1 MEISLKRE
9 ALETYK
15 RLWGYVKPYKL
26 IGFIALMAMIGTAL
40 IEMTM
45 VALIEPLMD
54 EALVAKNIEATRWL
68 PIAFIAVFLLRGISG
83 FATEASLGWIGRGV
97 ISSLRREV
105 FEKFLKLPVKFFEKN
120 SNGRILSKMT
130 YNVEMISESV
140 TNVVTI
146 LIRDILTVIA
156 AIGLMIYQSPR
167 LFLSVVVIFPII
179 TILINFLGKVFRRYS
194 ERIQDSVGEVT
205 QVTQEVLSG
214 QRIVK
219 IFDGYDFEMNR
230 INEVDEKN
238 RLQNIKLIR
247 SRSLGVAITQVVFGV
262 GVAAVIYFAGNE
274 SINGNLSPG
283 SFMSFFGAMMLMLQP
298 IRRITNVNAVLQRGI
313 AASESLFSVLDEPAE
328 KDQGVLERLSSK
340 GTLEFKKVTFSYDDK
355 ANKDVISGVSFIAKK
370 GQSVAIV
377 GHSGSGKSTLIN
389 LLPRFYDYQ
398 HGEILIDGVSIK
410 DFKIKNLREKISI
423 VNQDIILFNDTILN
437 NLTYGELKHK
447 SEIEIQTAIELAK
460 IDQFTSEFP
469 KGLDT
474 IVGDRGAMLSGGQ
487 KQRIAIGR
495 AILKNSPFLLLDEA
509 TSSLDTKSES
519 QIQEALKELMKNRT
533 TLVVAHRLSTIENAD
548 LILVLHNGEIIER
561 GTHNELIERGNI
573 MQIFTDSNLRAVNPN
588 YVSIFSSENMVSRE
602 FF

>member
-167 LFLSVVVIFPII
+167 LFVSVVVIFPII

-328 KDQGVLERLSSK
+328 KDQGTLEKLSSK

-355 ANKDVISGVSFIAKK
+355 ANKDVISGVSFLAKK

-437 NLTYGELKHK
+437 NLTYGELKLK
-447 SEIEIQTAIELAK
+447 SEIEIKTAIELAK

-561 GTHNELIERGNI
+561 GTHNELIERGEHYADLHRL
-573 MQIFTDSNLRAVNPN
+573 QFK
-588 YVSIFSSENMVSRE
+588 SS
-602 FF
+602 

>member
-167 LFLSVVVIFPII
+167 LFVSVVVIFPVI

-247 SRSLGVAITQVVFGV
+247 SRSLGVAITQVVFGI

-328 KDQGVLERLSSK
+328 KDQGILEKLSSK
-340 GTLEFKKVTFSYDDK
+340 GNLEFKKVTFSYDDK
-355 ANKDVISGVSFIAKK
+355 ANKDVISGISFIAKK

-495 AILKNSPFLLLDEA
+495 AVLKNSPFLLLDEA

-561 GTHNELIERGNI
+561 GTHNELIERGEHYADLHRL
-573 MQIFTDSNLRAVNPN
+573 QFK
-588 YVSIFSSENMVSRE
+588 SS
-602 FF
+602 

>member
-167 LFLSVVVIFPII
+167 LFVSVVVIFPII

-247 SRSLGVAITQVVFGV
+247 SRSLGVAITQVVFGI

-328 KDQGVLERLSSK
+328 KDQGVLEKLSSN

-355 ANKDVISGVSFIAKK
+355 ANKDVISGVSFTAKK

-561 GTHNELIERGNI
+561 GTHNELIERGEHYADLHRL
-573 MQIFTDSNLRAVNPN
+573 QFK
-588 YVSIFSSENMVSRE
+588 SS
-602 FF
+602 

>member
-167 LFLSVVVIFPII
+167 LFVSVVVIFPII

-247 SRSLGVAITQVVFGV
+247 SRSLGVAITQVVFGT

-328 KDQGVLERLSSK
+328 KDQGVLEKLSSN

-561 GTHNELIERGNI
+561 GTHNDLIERGEHYADLHRL
-573 MQIFTDSNLRAVNPN
+573 QFK
-588 YVSIFSSENMVSRE
+588 SS
-602 FF
+602 

>member
-1 MEISLKRE
+1 MEISLKKE

-355 ANKDVISGVSFIAKK
+355 ANKDVISGISFIAKK

-561 GTHNELIERGNI
+561 GTHNELIERGEHYADLHRL
-573 MQIFTDSNLRAVNPN
+573 QFK
-588 YVSIFSSENMVSRE
+588 SS
-602 FF
+602 

>member
-167 LFLSVVVIFPII
+167 LFVSVVVIFPVI

-247 SRSLGVAITQVVFGV
+247 SRSLGVAITQVVFGI

-328 KDQGVLERLSSK
+328 KDQGILEKLSSK

-355 ANKDVISGVSFIAKK
+355 ANKDVISGISFIAKK

-495 AILKNSPFLLLDEA
+495 AVLKNSPFLLLDEA

-548 LILVLHNGEIIER
+548 LILVLHNGKII
-561 GTHNELIERGNI
+561 
-573 MQIFTDSNLRAVNPN
+573 
-588 YVSIFSSENMVSRE
+588 
-602 FF
+602 

>member
-167 LFLSVVVIFPII
+167 LFVSVVVIFPII

-219 IFDGYDFEMNR
+219 IFDGYDYEMNK

-355 ANKDVISGVSFIAKK
+355 ANKDVISGISFIAKK

-398 HGEILIDGVSIK
+398 HGEIMIDGVSIK

-561 GTHNELIERGNI
+561 GTHNELIERGEHYADLHRL
-573 MQIFTDSNLRAVNPN
+573 QFK
-588 YVSIFSSENMVSRE
+588 SS
-602 FF
+602 

>member
-9 ALETYK
+9 ALETYT
-15 RLWGYVKPYKL
+15 RLWSYVKPYKL
-26 IGFIALMAMIGTAL
+26 IGFIALFAMIGTAL

-68 PIAFIAVFLLRGISG
+68 PIAFIAVFLLRGITG

-105 FEKFLKLPVKFFEKN
+105 FEKFLNLPVKFFEKN

-167 LFLSVVVIFPII
+167 LFISVVVIFPVI
-179 TILINFLGKVFRRYS
+179 TVLINFLGKVFRRYS

-219 IFDGYDFEMNR
+219 IFDGYDYEMNK

-247 SRSLGVAITQVVFGV
+247 SRSLGVAITQVVFGI

-328 KDQGVLERLSSK
+328 KDQGTVENGSSK

-355 ANKDVISGVSFIAKK
+355 ANKNVISGISFTAKK

-398 HGEILIDGVSIK
+398 HGEILIDEISIK

-437 NLTYGELKHK
+437 NLTYGELKQK
-447 SEIEIQTAIELAK
+447 TDIEIQAAIELAK

-561 GTHNELIERGNI
+561 GTHNELIERGKHYSDLHRL
-573 MQIFTDSNLRAVNPN
+573 QFK
-588 YVSIFSSENMVSRE
+588 SS
-602 FF
+602 

>member
-1 MEISLKRE
+1 MEISLKKE

-105 FEKFLKLPVKFFEKN
+105 FEKFLNLPVKFFEKN

-561 GTHNELIERGNI
+561 GTHNELIERGEHYADLHRL
-573 MQIFTDSNLRAVNPN
+573 QFK
-588 YVSIFSSENMVSRE
+588 SS
-602 FF
+602 

>member
-167 LFLSVVVIFPII
+167 LFVSVVVIFPVI

-247 SRSLGVAITQVVFGV
+247 SRSLGVAITQVVFGI

-328 KDQGVLERLSSK
+328 KDQGILEKLSSK
-340 GTLEFKKVTFSYDDK
+340 GNLEFKKVTFSYDDK
-355 ANKDVISGVSFIAKK
+355 ANKDVISGISFIAKK

-561 GTHNELIERGNI
+561 GTHNELIERGEHYADLHRL
-573 MQIFTDSNLRAVNPN
+573 QFK
-588 YVSIFSSENMVSRE
+588 SS
-602 FF
+602 

>member
-9 ALETYK
+9 ALETYT
-15 RLWGYVKPYKL
+15 RLWSYVKPYKL
-26 IGFIALMAMIGTAL
+26 IGFIALFAMIGTAL

-68 PIAFIAVFLLRGISG
+68 PIAFIAVFLLRGITG

-105 FEKFLKLPVKFFEKN
+105 FEKFLNLPVKFFEKN

-167 LFLSVVVIFPII
+167 LFISVVVIFPVI
-179 TILINFLGKVFRRYS
+179 TVLINFLGKVFRRYS

-219 IFDGYDFEMNR
+219 IFDGYDYEMNK

-247 SRSLGVAITQVVFGV
+247 SRSLGVAITQVVFGI

-328 KDQGVLERLSSK
+328 KDQGTVENGSSK

-355 ANKDVISGVSFIAKK
+355 ANKNVISGISFTAKK

-398 HGEILIDGVSIK
+398 HGEILIDKISIK

-437 NLTYGELKHK
+437 NLTYGELKQK
-447 SEIEIQTAIELAK
+447 TDIEIQAAIELAK

-561 GTHNELIERGNI
+561 GTHNELIERGKHYSDLHRL
-573 MQIFTDSNLRAVNPN
+573 QFK
-588 YVSIFSSENMVSRE
+588 SS
-602 FF
+602 

>member
-167 LFLSVVVIFPII
+167 LFVSVVVIFPVI

-247 SRSLGVAITQVVFGV
+247 SRSLGVAITQVVFGT

-561 GTHNELIERGNI
+561 GTHNELIERGEHYADLHRL
-573 MQIFTDSNLRAVNPN
+573 QFK
-588 YVSIFSSENMVSRE
+588 SS
-602 FF
+602 

>member
-120 SNGRILSKMT
+120 SNGHILSKMT

-167 LFLSVVVIFPII
+167 LFVSVVVIFPVI

-328 KDQGVLERLSSK
+328 KDQGVLENLSSK

-355 ANKDVISGVSFIAKK
+355 ANKDVISGISFIAKK
-370 GQSVAIV
+370 GQAVAIV

-561 GTHNELIERGNI
+561 GTHNELIERGEHYADLHRL
-573 MQIFTDSNLRAVNPN
+573 QFK
-588 YVSIFSSENMVSRE
+588 SS
-602 FF
+602 

>member
-54 EALVAKNIEATRWL
+54 EALVAKNIEATKWL

-167 LFLSVVVIFPII
+167 LFVSVVVIFPII

-328 KDQGVLERLSSK
+328 KDQGVLENLSSK

-355 ANKDVISGVSFIAKK
+355 ANKDVISGISFIAKK

-561 GTHNELIERGNI
+561 GTHNELIERGEHYADLHRL
-573 MQIFTDSNLRAVNPN
+573 QFK
-588 YVSIFSSENMVSRE
+588 SS
-602 FF
+602 

>member
-167 LFLSVVVIFPII
+167 LFVSVVVIFPVI

-247 SRSLGVAITQVVFGV
+247 SRSLGVAITQVVFGI

-328 KDQGVLERLSSK
+328 KDQGILEKLSSK

-355 ANKDVISGVSFIAKK
+355 ANKDVISGISFIAKK

-495 AILKNSPFLLLDEA
+495 AVLKNSPFLLLDEA

-561 GTHNELIERGNI
+561 GTHNELIERGEHYADLHRL
-573 MQIFTDSNLRAVNPN
+573 QFK
-588 YVSIFSSENMVSRE
+588 SS
-602 FF
+602 

>member
-156 AIGLMIYQSPR
+156 AIGLMVYQSPR

-561 GTHNELIERGNI
+561 GTHNELIERGEHYADLHRL
-573 MQIFTDSNLRAVNPN
+573 QFK
-588 YVSIFSSENMVSRE
+588 SS
-602 FF
+602 

>member
-167 LFLSVVVIFPII
+167 LFVSVVVIFPVI

-247 SRSLGVAITQVVFGV
+247 SRSLGVAITQVVFGT

-328 KDQGVLERLSSK
+328 KDQGVLEKLSSN

-561 GTHNELIERGNI
+561 GTHYELIERGEHYADLHRL
-573 MQIFTDSNLRAVNPN
+573 QFK
-588 YVSIFSSENMVSRE
+588 SS
-602 FF
+602 

>member
-9 ALETYK
+9 ALETYT
-15 RLWGYVKPYKL
+15 RLWSYVKPYKL
-26 IGFIALMAMIGTAL
+26 IGFIALFAMIGTAL

-68 PIAFIAVFLLRGISG
+68 PIAFIAVFLLRGITG

-105 FEKFLKLPVKFFEKN
+105 FEKFLNLPVKFFEKN

-167 LFLSVVVIFPII
+167 LFISVVVIFPVI

-219 IFDGYDFEMNR
+219 IFDGYDYEMNK

-247 SRSLGVAITQVVFGV
+247 SRSLGVAITQVVFGI

-328 KDQGVLERLSSK
+328 KDQGTLENGSSK
-340 GTLEFKKVTFSYDDK
+340 GTLEFRKVTFSYDDK
-355 ANKDVISGVSFIAKK
+355 ANKNVISGISFIAKK

-398 HGEILIDGVSIK
+398 HGEILIDEISIK

-437 NLTYGELKHK
+437 NLTYGELRHK
-447 SEIEIQTAIELAK
+447 SETEIQAAIELAK

-561 GTHNELIERGNI
+561 GTHNELIERGEHYSDLHRL
-573 MQIFTDSNLRAVNPN
+573 QFK
-588 YVSIFSSENMVSRE
+588 SS
-602 FF
+602 

>member
-83 FATEASLGWIGRGV
+83 FATEASLGWIGRSV

-167 LFLSVVVIFPII
+167 LFGSVVIIFPVI

-355 ANKDVISGVSFIAKK
+355 ANKDVISGVSFTAKK

-398 HGEILIDGVSIK
+398 HGEIMIDGVSIK

-474 IVGDRGAMLSGGQ
+474 IIGDRGAMLSGGQ

-561 GTHNELIERGNI
+561 GTHNELIERGEHYADLHRL
-573 MQIFTDSNLRAVNPN
+573 QFK
-588 YVSIFSSENMVSRE
+588 SS
-602 FF
+602 

>member
-167 LFLSVVVIFPII
+167 LFVSVVVIFPVI

-328 KDQGVLERLSSK
+328 KDQGVLEKLSSK

-355 ANKDVISGVSFIAKK
+355 ANKDVISGISFIAKK

-561 GTHNELIERGNI
+561 GTHNELIERGEHYADLHRL
-573 MQIFTDSNLRAVNPN
+573 QFK
-588 YVSIFSSENMVSRE
+588 SS
-602 FF
+602 

>member
-167 LFLSVVVIFPII
+167 LFVSVVVIFPVI

-247 SRSLGVAITQVVFGV
+247 SRSLGVAITQVVFGT

-328 KDQGVLERLSSK
+328 KDQGVLDKLSSN

-355 ANKDVISGVSFIAKK
+355 ANKDVISGISFIAKK

-561 GTHNELIERGNI
+561 GTHNELIERGEHYADLHRLQFKN
-573 MQIFTDSNLRAVNPN
+573 S
-588 YVSIFSSENMVSRE
+588 
-602 FF
+602 

>member
-167 LFLSVVVIFPII
+167 LFVSVVVIFPII

-328 KDQGVLERLSSK
+328 KDQGVLEKLSSN

-561 GTHNELIERGNI
+561 GTHNELIERGEHYADLHRL
-573 MQIFTDSNLRAVNPN
+573 QFK
-588 YVSIFSSENMVSRE
+588 SS
-602 FF
+602 

>member
-54 EALVAKNIEATRWL
+54 EALVAKNIEATKWL

-167 LFLSVVVIFPII
+167 LFVSVVVIFPVI

-247 SRSLGVAITQVVFGV
+247 SRSLGVAITQVVFGT

-328 KDQGVLERLSSK
+328 KDQGVLENLSSK

-355 ANKDVISGVSFIAKK
+355 ANKDVISGISFIAKK

-561 GTHNELIERGNI
+561 GTHNELIERGEHYADLHRL
-573 MQIFTDSNLRAVNPN
+573 QFK
-588 YVSIFSSENMVSRE
+588 SS
-602 FF
+602 

>member
-167 LFLSVVVIFPII
+167 LFVSVVVIFPII

-247 SRSLGVAITQVVFGV
+247 SRSLGVAITQVVFGI

-328 KDQGVLERLSSK
+328 KDQGILEKLSSK
-340 GTLEFKKVTFSYDDK
+340 GNLEFKKVTFSYDDK

-495 AILKNSPFLLLDEA
+495 AVLKNSPFLLLDEA

-561 GTHNELIERGNI
+561 GTHNELIERGEHYADLHRLQFKN
-573 MQIFTDSNLRAVNPN
+573 S
-588 YVSIFSSENMVSRE
+588 
-602 FF
+602 

>member
-167 LFLSVVVIFPII
+167 LFVSVVVIFPVI

-328 KDQGVLERLSSK
+328 KDQGVLEKLSSK

-561 GTHNELIERGNI
+561 GTHNELIERGEHYADLHRL
-573 MQIFTDSNLRAVNPN
+573 QFK
-588 YVSIFSSENMVSRE
+588 SS
-602 FF
+602 

>member
-68 PIAFIAVFLLRGISG
+68 PVAFIAVFLLRGISG

-167 LFLSVVVIFPII
+167 LFVSVVVIFPVI

-247 SRSLGVAITQVVFGV
+247 SRSLGVAITQVVFGI

-328 KDQGVLERLSSK
+328 KDQGILEKLSSK

-355 ANKDVISGVSFIAKK
+355 ANKDVISGISFIAKK

-561 GTHNELIERGNI
+561 GTHNELIERGEHYADLHRL
-573 MQIFTDSNLRAVNPN
+573 QFK
-588 YVSIFSSENMVSRE
+588 SS
-602 FF
+602 

>member
-1 MEISLKRE
+1 MEISLKKE

-561 GTHNELIERGNI
+561 GTHNELIERGEHYADLHRL
-573 MQIFTDSNLRAVNPN
+573 QFK
-588 YVSIFSSENMVSRE
+588 SS
-602 FF
+602 

>member
-247 SRSLGVAITQVVFGV
+247 SRSLGVAITQVVFGT

-328 KDQGVLERLSSK
+328 KDQGLLERLSSK

-370 GQSVAIV
+370 GQTVAIV

-561 GTHNELIERGNI
+561 GTHNELIERGEHYADLHRL
-573 MQIFTDSNLRAVNPN
+573 QFK
-588 YVSIFSSENMVSRE
+588 SS
-602 FF
+602 

>member
-167 LFLSVVVIFPII
+167 LFVSVIVIFPVI

-328 KDQGVLERLSSK
+328 KDQGVLEKLSSK

-355 ANKDVISGVSFIAKK
+355 ANKDVISGISFIAKK

-561 GTHNELIERGNI
+561 GTHNELIERGEHYADLHRL
-573 MQIFTDSNLRAVNPN
+573 QFK
-588 YVSIFSSENMVSRE
+588 SS
-602 FF
+602 

>member
-68 PIAFIAVFLLRGISG
+68 PFAFIAVFLLRGISG
-83 FATEASLGWIGRGV
+83 FATEASLGWIGRSV
-97 ISSLRREV
+97 ISCLRREV
-105 FEKFLKLPVKFFEKN
+105 FEKFLNLPVKYFEKN
-120 SNGRILSKMT
+120 ANGRILSRMT

-167 LFLSVVVIFPII
+167 LFMSVVVIFPVI

-219 IFDGYDFEMNR
+219 IFDGYDFEMNK
-230 INEVDEKN
+230 INQVDEKN
-238 RLQNIKLIR
+238 RVQNIKLIR
-247 SRSLGVAITQVVFGV
+247 SRSLGVAITQVIFGI
-262 GVAAVIYFAGNE
+262 GVAAVIFFAGNE

-328 KDQGVLERLSSK
+328 KDQGVVEKLSSK
-340 GTLEFKKVTFSYDDK
+340 GILEFKKVTFSYDDK
-355 ANKDVISGVSFIAKK
+355 ANKNVISEISFIAKK

-398 HGEILIDGVSIK
+398 HGEILIDDISIK
-410 DFKIKNLREKISI
+410 DYKIKNLRDKISI

-437 NLTYGELKHK
+437 NLTYGELKQK
-447 SEIEIQTAIELAK
+447 SELEIQTAIKLAK

-561 GTHNELIERGNI
+561 GTHNELIKRGGHYADLHKLQFKN
-573 MQIFTDSNLRAVNPN
+573 S
-588 YVSIFSSENMVSRE
+588 
-602 FF
+602 

>member
-167 LFLSVVVIFPII
+167 LFVSVVVIFPII

-247 SRSLGVAITQVVFGV
+247 SRSLGVAITQVVFGI

-283 SFMSFFGAMMLMLQP
+283 SFMSFFGAMMLILQP

-328 KDQGVLERLSSK
+328 KDQGILEKLSSK
-340 GTLEFKKVTFSYDDK
+340 GNLEFKKVTFSYDDK

-474 IVGDRGAMLSGGQ
+474 IVGDRGSMLSGGQ

-561 GTHNELIERGNI
+561 GTHNELIERGEHYADLHRLQFKN
-573 MQIFTDSNLRAVNPN
+573 S
-588 YVSIFSSENMVSRE
+588 
-602 FF
+602 

>member
-167 LFLSVVVIFPII
+167 LFVSVVVIFPII

-247 SRSLGVAITQVVFGV
+247 SRSLGVAITQVVFGT

-328 KDQGVLERLSSK
+328 KDQGVLEKLSSN
-340 GTLEFKKVTFSYDDK
+340 GTLEFKKVTFSYDDE

-561 GTHNELIERGNI
+561 GTHNELIERGEHYADLHRL
-573 MQIFTDSNLRAVNPN
+573 QFK
-588 YVSIFSSENMVSRE
+588 SS
-602 FF
+602 

>member
-1 MEISLKRE
+1 MKISLKRE
-9 ALETYK
+9 ALETYT
-15 RLWGYVKPYKL
+15 RLWSYVKPYKL
-26 IGFIALMAMIGTAL
+26 IGFIALFAMIGTAL

-68 PIAFIAVFLLRGISG
+68 PIAFIAVFLLRGITG

-105 FEKFLKLPVKFFEKN
+105 FEKFLNLPVKFFEKN

-167 LFLSVVVIFPII
+167 LFISVVVIFPVI
-179 TILINFLGKVFRRYS
+179 TILINFLGKLFRRYS

-219 IFDGYDFEMNR
+219 IFDGYDYEMNK

-247 SRSLGVAITQVVFGV
+247 SRSLGVAITQVVFGI

-328 KDQGVLERLSSK
+328 KDQGTLENGSSK
-340 GTLEFKKVTFSYDDK
+340 GTLEFRKVTFSYDDK
-355 ANKDVISGVSFIAKK
+355 ANKNVISGISFTAKK

-398 HGEILIDGVSIK
+398 HGEILIDEISIK

-447 SEIEIQTAIELAK
+447 SEIEIQAAIELAK

-561 GTHNELIERGNI
+561 GTHNELIERGEHYSDLHRL
-573 MQIFTDSNLRAVNPN
+573 QFK
-588 YVSIFSSENMVSRE
+588 SS
-602 FF
+602 